1 MSNNKRTRIK
11 ICGITREED
20 LLCAVAAGA
29 DALGFVF
36 HPSSKRYVSPSHASE
51 LCAALPPFVTSVALF
66 VNPDRSF
73 VDEVIHEM
81 SPATLQ
87 FHGDETPE
95 FCSSF
100 GRPYLKAFRVGA
112 PGLDTSAGLAA
123 HCAGYISACG
133 WLFDSYSPLFGG
145 SGHGF
150 DHGLLG
156 GVKQLRQAQSIIL
169 SGGLNALNVQA
180 AIEAT
185 HPWAVDVSSGVESS
199 PGIKSADKML
209 EFVSAVGKARLKIAF

>member
-1 MSNNKRTRIK
+1 
-11 ICGITREED
+11 
-20 LLCAVAAGA
+20 
-29 DALGFVF
+29 
-36 HPSSKRYVSPSHASE
+36 
-51 LCAALPPFVTSVALF
+51 
-66 VNPDRSF
+66 
-73 VDEVIHEM
+73 
-81 SPATLQ
+81 
-87 FHGDETPE
+87 
-95 FCSSF
+95 
-100 GRPYLKAFRVGA
+100 
-112 PGLDTSAGLAA
+112 
-123 HCAGYISACG
+123 
-133 WLFDSYSPLFGG
+133 LFGG

-180 AIEAT
+180 AIEAI

>member
-36 HPSSKRYVSPSHASE
+36 HLSSKRYVSPSRASE

-123 HCAGYISACG
+123 QCVGYISACG

-180 AIEAT
+180 AIEAI